1 MALLQKGYL
10 GSTPLWRDILWY
22 QGSGGIIVD
31 SSAATTVT
39 ANTAAHTK
47 GAWTQVIAS
56 TTANASYIYVGVN
69 GVNATSVNTA
79 TLLDIA
85 TGASGSETA
94 IVSNIAIGAANGVSI
109 NSGVVF
115 SFPYRLASGT
125 RLSARI
131 QSVVTGGKTAS
142 VAINT
147 INAGDYDNSPTSVD
161 VVGGNTAT
169 SEGIRF
175 SGASGTWVQATAST
189 SRAYRAVAL
198 VLSGHDSVMAN
209 ITGNYGVGVGASGS
223 EVEFGACRHAMN
235 SSEQSASAFPFIH
248 LFGRNIPSGSRLA
261 VRHPITANPERYG
274 FNLIGIP

>member
-22 QGSGGIIVD
+22 QGSPGVFVD
-31 SSAATTVT
+31 VNTGTTVT

-47 GAWTQVIAS
+47 GAWTQIIAS
-56 TTANASYIYVGVN
+56 TASNVSYIYVSVAANN
-69 GVNATSVNTA
+69 GSGINNA

-94 IVSNIAIGAANGVSI
+94 IVSNIAIGSS
-109 NSGVVF
+109 SGLVF
-115 SFPYRLASGT
+115 SFPYKLASGT

-131 QSVVTGGKTAS
+131 QSVATGGKTAS
-142 VAINT
+142 VQIVT

-161 VVGGNTAT
+161 VIGGDTAT

-189 SRAYRAVAL
+189 SRAYRAVCL
-198 VLSGHDSVMAN
+198 VLSAHDANMAN
-209 ITGNYGVGVGASGS
+209 VTNANYNLGVGSAGS
-223 EVEFGACRHAMN
+223 EVEFGTVRHGFFSTEA
-235 SSEQSASAFPFIH
+235 SASAIPYTH
-248 LFGRNIPSGSRLA
+248 LFGRNVPSGSRLA
-261 VRHPITANPERYG
+261 VRHPLTANPERYG

>member
-1 MALLQKGYL
+1 MPLLQKGYL

-56 TTANASYIYVGVN
+56 TTANTSYIYV
-69 GVNATSVNTA
+69 NATAVSAAGVNTA

-94 IVSNIAIGAANGVSI
+94 IVSNIAIGSANNVSI
-109 NSGVVF
+109 
-115 SFPYRLASGT
+115 SFPYKLASGT

-142 VAINT
+142 VQIFT

-161 VVGGNTAT
+161 VIGGDTAT

-175 SGASGTWVQATAST
+175 SGANGTWVQATAST

-198 VLSGHDSVMAN
+198 VLSGHDATMGN
-209 ITGNYGVGVGASGS
+209 ITGNYSVGVGASGS
-223 EVEFGACRHAMN
+223 EAEFGSSRHTMTAN
-235 SSEQSASAFPFIH
+235 EQSGSALPYIH
-248 LFGRNIPSGSRLA
+248 LFNRSIPSGSRLA
-261 VRHPITANPERYG
+261 VRHPITTNPERYG